1 MYYFCAPVQKLPQ
14 LAIVQV
20 EILGRILRLP
30 VHACFEMQMRCRGT
44 SCLAYECY
52 YLASLHAL
60 PLLHQ
65 ILRVVGVI
73 GLKPVGMPDAHQIAV
88 AGEFVGV
95 DHLARESCVDLILV
109 LCLEVGAG
117 MHPSAPLAEWADN
130 LGARQWEVPV
140 ARIGYIAGIV
150 SVGAAGNQH
159 TQDE

>member
-73 GLKPVGMPDAHQIAV
+73 GLKPVG
-88 AGEFVGV
+88 
-95 DHLARESCVDLILV
+95 
-109 LCLEVGAG
+109 GAG
-117 MHPSAPLAEWADN
+117 CAA
-130 LGARQWEVPV
+130 
-140 ARIGYIAGIV
+140 I
-150 SVGAAGNQH
+150 GAALQASCDSIVIANTVTSVTATKLDDAPCCIGIA
-159 TQDE
+159 DEGSQNLPTPRAPVESP